1 VKAQNALPAFDTSLA
16 LCSASASTVIRP
28 TNANAEHYRWPIR
41 CQTADRHYSAL
52 ADAVDPV
59 LVQRIQ
65 FPMEFGNRRLTGGQV
80 IIHSQ

>member
-16 LCSASASTVIRP
+16 LRSASASTVIRP

-52 ADAVDPV
+52 AD
-59 LVQRIQ
+59 
-65 FPMEFGNRRLTGGQV
+65 
-80 IIHSQ
+80 